1 MKAKL
6 FIKSILVF
14 MFLLFP
20 HLAEGQDKEQQKA
33 RIIFPPSSQIHAN
46 SASIVQLISFFN
58 ALEVALQEEGVDE
71 VMSFYSKD
79 YFHRGISK
87 DQLMIFWSE
96 VFDRYDGIYSS
107 HSFSLVEVDKN
118 GKRAVINCTGSIR
131 GITKKAEEGYQIID
145 KWSNE
150 AHILT
155 LENGNWKIV
164 GTTTKRLLN
173 SFHPLF

>member
-1 MKAKL
+1 MIAKL
-6 FIKSILVF
+6 MIKSILVS

-20 HLAEGQDKEQQKA
+20 HLVEGQDKEQQKA

-46 SASIVQLISFFN
+46 NASIVQLISFFN
-58 ALEVALQEEGVDE
+58 ALEVALQEEGIDE

-79 YFHRGISK
+79 YFHRGVSN
-87 DQLMIFWSE
+87 DQLRTFWSE

-107 HSFSLVEVDKN
+107 HNFSLVEVGKS
-118 GKRAVINCTGSIR
+118 GKRAVIKCTGSIR
-131 GITKKAEEGYQIID
+131 GTNKAKEGYKIID
-145 KWSNE
+145 KWSDE

-155 LENGNWKIV
+155 LENGNWKIK
-164 GTTTKRLLN
+164 GATTKRLLN